1 MMSACFETIT
11 CLQLII
17 INSDDSE
24 NYINCAAETALINN
38 PRIIHSAAYTRKN
51 YTCD

>member
-1 MMSACFETIT
+1 MVSACFETIT

-24 NYINCAAETALINN
+24 DYINCAAETALINN
-38 PRIIHSAAYTRKN
+38 PAAYSRKN
-51 YTCD
+51 YTRNM